1 MPPAAGPA
9 STGAAPAETRATP
22 PILDFFVIGVEHI
35 LTGWDHLVFLVGLVL
50 VAGFGERRARGIFLA
65 VTAFT
70 LAHSVTLA
78 LAVLGIVVPSGEL
91 IEPLIALSVAYVGV
105 ENFLVKDPQKRWR
118 VTLPFGLIHGFG
130 FAGALG
136 TIGLPAGQVPA
147 ALALFN
153 LGVEAGQL
161 AILAVLLPV
170 VFALARRP
178 AYARWGVRVASGAV
192 VLAGLFWF
200 AERVMG

>member
-1 MPPAAGPA
+1 M
-9 STGAAPAETRATP
+9 
-22 PILDFFVIGVEHI
+22 
-35 LTGWDHLVFLVGLVL
+35 
-50 VAGFGERRARGIFLA
+50 
-65 VTAFT
+65 TAFT

-78 LAVLGIVVPSGEL
+78 LSVLGLVTPRLSV

-105 ENFLVKDPQKRWR
+105 ENFLVKDPAKRWR

-136 TIGLPAGQVPA
+136 EVGLPKGDLPA

-161 AILAVLLPV
+161 AILAVLLPI
-170 VFALARRP
+170 VFWLAKRP
-178 AYARWGVRVASGAV
+178 AYTAWGVKIASGAI
-192 VLAGLFWF
+192 VLAGLYWF
-200 AERVMG
+200 VERVI